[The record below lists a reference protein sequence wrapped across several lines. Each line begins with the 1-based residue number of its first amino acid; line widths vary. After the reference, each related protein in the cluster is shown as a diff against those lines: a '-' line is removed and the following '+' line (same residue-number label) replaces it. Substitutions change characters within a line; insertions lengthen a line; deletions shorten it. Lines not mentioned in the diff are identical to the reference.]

1 MFFRDARRHPLLV
14 HTEDLDD
21 IVQGLAVAKYALET
35 HDEDAAAAAVDAA
48 LVCARRL
55 LSAET
60 AGDLTRTRPAG
71 G

>member
-1 MFFRDARRHPLLV
+1 MFFTGCSRHPGPV
-14 HTEDLDD
+14 RTEELDD

-35 HDEDAAAAAVDAA
+35 HDEDAAVAAVDAA
-48 LVCARRL
+48 LVRARRL

-60 AGDLTRTRPAG
+60 AGDLTRSRPAG